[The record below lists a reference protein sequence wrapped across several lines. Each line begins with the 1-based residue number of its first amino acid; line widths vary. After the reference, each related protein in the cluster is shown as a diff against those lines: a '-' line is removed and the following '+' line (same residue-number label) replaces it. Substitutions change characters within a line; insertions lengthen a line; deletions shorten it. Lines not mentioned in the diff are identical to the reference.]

1 MNKDNAKD
9 FLPMVKALADG
20 KIIQYYNYNNNNIG
34 WWDMDINRTICF
46 VGNPAN
52 FRVKPEPEYPVTSLM
67 YKELGSLYDEAIGH
81 LDGYLAIANAA
92 IKQAILDGDVILP
105 EKK

>member
-1 MNKDNAKD
+1 
-9 FLPMVKALADG
+9 
-20 KIIQYYNYNNNNIG
+20 
-34 WWDMDINRTICF
+34 
-46 VGNPAN
+46 
-52 FRVKPEPEYPVTSLM
+52 M